1 VRKRS
6 LLILI
11 EIMISAC
18 DSARAHVTWRFARH
32 GESGPR
38 SVGALKMS
46 KNRTFDDTQKGP
58 I

>member
-6 LLILI
+6 LPIPI
-11 EIMISAC
+11 EISIIAC
-18 DSARAHVTWRFARH
+18 DSARAYVTWRFARH

-46 KNRTFDDTQKGP
+46 KKRAFDDTPRGTA
-58 I
+58 